1 MHLLRVF
8 LIYDMTSCRFINLRR
23 EWMSHARGKIDSD
36 GNFKFRGYHGSYIVQ
51 LATATGKMHKT
62 FSVEKGDTPLVL
74 DMDV

>member
-1 MHLLRVF
+1 V
-8 LIYDMTSCRFINLRR
+8 
-23 EWMSHARGKIDSD
+23 
-36 GNFKFRGYHGSYIVQ
+36 VQ